1 LGVVADA
8 DSTPARLGDEG
19 AVGGGKGG
27 ADARQPRNT
36 NVLGKE
42 DVAKIVVDGVKYDMP
57 DNFTYREMNR
67 IKRLTGLRAG
77 ELFPALE
84 AGDTDVA
91 LAFAITA
98 ADRAGL
104 LENEE
109 QFMDL
114 ELDKIEL
121 DFSDEEE
128 KAGPPAEP
136 AAAEEDEPAASVA

>member
-1 LGVVADA
+1 
-8 DSTPARLGDEG
+8 
-19 AVGGGKGG
+19 
-27 ADARQPRNT
+27 
-36 NVLGKE
+36 
-42 DVAKIVVDGVKYDMP
+42 VAKIVVDGTKYDMP

-121 DFSDEEE
+121 DFTDEVA
-128 KAGPPAEP
+128 AGPPAET
-136 AAAEEDEPAASVA
+136 ADEKEDTASATSPIPS

>member
-1 LGVVADA
+1 M
-8 DSTPARLGDEG
+8 
-19 AVGGGKGG
+19 
-27 ADARQPRNT
+27 
-36 NVLGKE
+36 
-42 DVAKIVVDGVKYDMP
+42 AKIVVDGTKYDMP

-91 LAFAITA
+91 MAFAVIA

-104 LENEE
+104 LEDEE

-114 ELDKIEL
+114 PLDAIEL
-121 DFSDEEE
+121 DFSDEVNG
-128 KAGPPAEP
+128 GPPEVTVTDSEEP
-136 AAAEEDEPAASVA
+136 VAAT

>member
-1 LGVVADA
+1 M
-8 DSTPARLGDEG
+8 
-19 AVGGGKGG
+19 
-27 ADARQPRNT
+27 
-36 NVLGKE
+36 
-42 DVAKIVVDGVKYDMP
+42 AKIVVDGVKYDMP

-67 IKRLTGLRAG
+67 IKRITGLRAG

-109 QFMDL
+109 QFSDL

-121 DFSDEEE
+121 DFSDEEA
-128 KAGPPAEP
+128 KPGPPDDSAAQEKP
-136 AAAEEDEPAASVA
+136 RVAAA